1 VADPHPKQQFFMRS
15 DNFALAKQGIVAQTV
30 SSFGLHADYHRPSDD
45 VAHLD
50 FTHMEQA
57 IHSMLGPVKWLAN
70 SAFKPE
76 WVEGKK
82 P

>member
-1 VADPHPKQQFFMRS
+1 MLELAILSNHHPC
-15 DNFALAKQGIVAQTV
+15 LWI
-30 SSFGLHADYHRPSDD
+30 SFGLHRDYHRPSDD
-45 VAHLD
+45 VSHID
-50 FTHMEQA
+50 FNHMKEA

-70 SAFKPE
+70 SKFKPE